1 MRNRKSR
8 PWENE
13 KGKIFPFN
21 FDPKFLSWAASATS
35 TFFNDWLTYYF
46 HTLLKTIKKA
56 ILLEITMNPPNA
68 IHFSVN
74 LISKTIFP
82 WQTVKFVFQYCQ
94 LNVTKWCSQ
103 RVVSNCLW
111 KSTTVQPSNKKWWV
125 LPYKPYFFCKFLIF
139 CFCEKSKNRSTNIK
153 FNFLDFRLLP
163 TVRAVEQ
170 AIISL
175 QGALALSPRLG

>member
-1 MRNRKSR
+1 ML
-8 PWENE
+8 
-13 KGKIFPFN
+13 IFEWFCKRRMLRRFVQMQFQAKN
-21 FDPKFLSWAASATS
+21 QLVISGRYCRWKC
-35 TFFNDWLTYYF
+35 FNDWSTYYF

-125 LPYKPYFFCKFLIF
+125 LPYKSYIF
-139 CFCEKSKNRSTNIK
+139 SV
-153 FNFLDFRLLP
+153 NFLFSVFVRNQKIDRL
-163 TVRAVEQ
+163 
-170 AIISL
+170 I
-175 QGALALSPRLG
+175 